1 MERFAIIA
9 VTQPLHVV
17 VVRSMASFVGQESDY
32 NNVFSGLLSIYKEN
46 GTYVDTS
53 VKNLTKMT
61 VGSSNAS

>member
-46 GTYVDTS
+46 GTYAKHS
-53 VKNLTKMT
+53 FPNKCSLVK
-61 VGSSNAS
+61 